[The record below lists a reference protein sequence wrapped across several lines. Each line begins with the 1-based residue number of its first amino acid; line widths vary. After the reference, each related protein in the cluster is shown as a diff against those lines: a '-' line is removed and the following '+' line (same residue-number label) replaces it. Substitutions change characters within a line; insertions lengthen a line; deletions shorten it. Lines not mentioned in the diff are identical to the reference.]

1 MPFVG
6 CLIDKEVQELPRP
19 SAPALSPGY
28 APLIKHIQTV
38 TLYCRDAADGLT
50 SHFNHKSATRP
61 EARATKSA
69 GVLGSLLLHRGK
81 RLFFRSGHA
90 YFQLV
95 FPHLC
100 YQRQLMRNP
109 RRQLQATMS
118 SSDLHLLS
126 SILDVTTA
134 TMIQ

>member
-61 EARATKSA
+61 EAAVAKSA
-69 GVLGSLLLHRGK
+69 GVLGPLLLHRGK
-81 RLFFRSGHA
+81 RLFRSGHA

-95 FPHLC
+95 FPPLC
-100 YQRQLMRNP
+100 HHCQLMSKLWRK
-109 RRQLQATMS
+109 LQDVKSADMIGTMNKRVS
-118 SSDLHLLS
+118 TKMSRVNL
-126 SILDVTTA
+126 
-134 TMIQ
+134 